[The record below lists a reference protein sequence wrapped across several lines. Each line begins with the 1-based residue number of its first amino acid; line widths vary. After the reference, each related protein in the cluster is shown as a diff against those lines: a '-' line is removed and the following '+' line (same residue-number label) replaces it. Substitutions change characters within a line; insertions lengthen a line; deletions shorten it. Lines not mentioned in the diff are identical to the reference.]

1 MPSGRSIALPEAAL
15 AHAGSVTHLDDAT
28 SYVERGVVDPWLLR
42 RAPATGGVPGVL
54 DQAVNGRR
62 WRLWD
67 SILFGIIH
75 VIPRSKNLGAVIS
88 QTSFQAEVWNADEL
102 AHQGIGT
109 TVVGSS
115 GVSVA
120 GGITLPGWW
129 APFSSVFFTIQV
141 DGQGDPIIDTLV
153 TWLFPGFTGTDCH
166 VLGFRIILLPLA
178 AEMGGALEESFD
190 YGSSVRRAEDG
201 TEQRRQLSS
210 RPTRELGYQLMA
222 MTEREA
228 AETRVKLFTAG
239 QYLFGLPYWPDAAP
253 LTADVSPG
261 ALSIPCDTATRNFEA
276 GGLVLLWRDSSQ
288 WEVLT
293 VESVS
298 ASAIVPT
305 SAVAGNWPAA
315 ATYAIP
321 VLPAR
326 LLAAMEDSQPTV
338 GLAEFQGRFVTEPT

>member
-1 MPSGRSIALPEAAL
+1 MPSGRGISLPEVAL
-15 AHAGSVTHLDDAT
+15 NHAGSVTHLDDVT

-42 RAPATGGVPGVL
+42 RAPASVGVPDVL
-54 DQAVNGRR
+54 DQAVSGRR

-67 SILFGIIH
+67 SVLFGIIH
-75 VIPRSKNLGAVIS
+75 VIPRARNLGAVIS

-102 AHQGIGT
+102 AHQCVGT
-109 TVVGSS
+109 TVVGAS

-166 VLGFRIILLPLA
+166 VLGFRIVLLPLA
-178 AEMGGALEESFD
+178 AEMGGALEESLD
-190 YGSSVRRAEDG
+190 YAASVRRAEDG
-201 TEQRRQLSS
+201 SEQRRQLGG
-210 RPTRELGYQLMA
+210 RPTRDFGYQLVA
-222 MTEREA
+222 MSAREA

-239 QYLFGLPYWPDAAP
+239 RYLFGLPYWPDAAP
-253 LTADVSPG
+253 LTADVTPG
-261 ALSIPCDTATRNFEA
+261 ALSIPCDTTTRIFEA
-276 GGLVLLWRDSSQ
+276 GGLVLLWRDSAQ

-293 VESVS
+293 AESVS

-305 SAVAGNWPAA
+305 AAVAGSWPAA
-315 ATYAIP
+315 ATYVIP

-326 LLAAMEDSQPTV
+326 LTAAMEDSQPTV
-338 GLAEFQGRFVTEPT
+338 GLAEFQGRFATEPT